1 MTDPPNSCDRS
12 YKKAKGKIVPRL
24 MMDFF
29 FFSHFLLAETED
41 TGCRVFWGGMVAGT
55 RTGKVGHL
63 EWMSTPK

>member
-29 FFSHFLLAETED
+29 SPHFLLAETED
-41 TGCRVFWGGMVAGT
+41 RGCRVFWGGMVAGT

-63 EWMSTPK
+63 EWMSTLK